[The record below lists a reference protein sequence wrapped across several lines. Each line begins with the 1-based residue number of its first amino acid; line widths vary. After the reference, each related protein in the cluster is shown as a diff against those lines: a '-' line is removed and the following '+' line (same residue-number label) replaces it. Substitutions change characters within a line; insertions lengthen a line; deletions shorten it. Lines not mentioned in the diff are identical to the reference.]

1 MGLCR
6 SSCLQLPAGWKG
18 RSLARVQPSAKKA
31 MSASAF
37 NQCLTVL
44 RDAFAL
50 AIKHGMIYRDPSA
63 TVSRMSPPPK
73 RLELPTKQQ
82 FQDLASA
89 IGSSGAAQAKDCEFL
104 VRFLATSGARIS
116 EAAACT
122 WELVDWNRE
131 SLHVPGKKTRSSNR
145 DIPLFPALAA
155 LLQAVPVEKRNGP
168 ICPVKEAQNA
178 ITTACK
184 KLGIKRLTHHDLRH
198 LFATT
203 CIEAGVDIPTVSR
216 WLGHSDGGALA
227 MRTYGHLRSEH
238 SNRMAQLVTL

>member
-1 MGLCR
+1 
-6 SSCLQLPAGWKG
+6 
-18 RSLARVQPSAKKA
+18 

-44 RDAFAL
+44 QDAFAL

-82 FQDLASA
+82 FNDLATA
-89 IGSSGAAQAKDCEFL
+89 IGKSGAAQAKDCEFL
-104 VRFLATSGARIS
+104 VRFLASSGTRIS

-122 WELVDWNRE
+122 WDLVDWSRE
-131 SLHVPGKKTRSSNR
+131 SMHVPGEKTRSSRR

-155 LLQAVPVEKRNGP
+155 LLQSVPVEKRTGP
-168 ICPVKEAQNA
+168 ICPVKETQKSL
-178 ITTACK
+178 TAACA

-203 CIEAGVDIPTVSR
+203 CIESGVDIPTVSR